1 MIKYYEPKKR
11 TTVSETRDLVLGLI
25 CVAIMVA
32 CVYLI
37 VYLLKIILCI

>member
-1 MIKYYEPKKR
+1 MIKYFEPKKEVK
-11 TTVSETRDLVLGLI
+11 VSETSDLLLGLL

-37 VYLLKIILCI
+37 VYLLKIILCV